1 MAMGLIQDIRYAI
14 RTLLNAPGFTLGA
27 TLTLALAIGAN
38 TAIFSAIDALLL
50 HPYPFP
56 EPSRIVVVSAVH
68 ARGDNSGAGYRDFLD
83 WREQNTVFDEMAI
96 LPWIGAYTLTGEG
109 EPQRINGGQPTAGF
123 FRVLGIQPVLGRFFT
138 PEEDKPGGPR
148 VAVISYQSWQ
158 HRFGARPDIL
168 GQSMTLDGAPYTI
181 IGVMP
186 MRFAY
191 PGLKTSEFWAPLGE
205 DPGKGRFQ
213 HQYSVIAR
221 LKPGISI
228 TRAQAEMSA
237 IAHRLE
243 QQYPETNKDWHVE
256 VSPLEGSLAAQIKTP
271 VAILFSAVTFVLLLA
286 CANVA
291 GLMLVRA
298 SGRARE
304 IAIRISLGATRSRV
318 ARQMLTE
325 SVLLAVGAGALGI
338 LIAAWLMDVF
348 RTAAPEDFALD
359 ATMHLDLTVL
369 AFTLAVSI
377 LTGVAF
383 GLATALYASKTDLN
397 ATLKSGGS
405 ATGTRSRNR
414 FLSGLVAGE
423 IALSLVLLA
432 GAGLLVKDF
441 LVVMQMKTGIRTE
454 HVLTFALDLPSAR
467 YSSDTH
473 ITAFYQELLT
483 RLRAAPGV
491 DAAGAVG
498 TLPMTGGFSGGPFE
512 IEGRPKP
519 ADWMAVSAQYNS
531 ATPGYFRTMGMP
543 LLRGRDFDERD
554 TATAPLVVIIDETL
568 ARRYFPNEDPLG
580 RKIKLAD
587 KWRTIAGIVGAV
599 NSEQPMHPPV
609 PQIYVPYAQ
618 PFGGAQWV
626 TVRTAG
632 DPAKLAANVVHL
644 VQAVDRD
651 VPVLRLRTMRQVVS
665 DSLSEPRLMMS
676 LLSAFAGFALV
687 LAAIGIYGVIAYSVT
702 QRLHEMG
709 IRVAL
714 GATRVDL
721 LRLVVGK
728 GASLAVV
735 GLAFGLPAG
744 LAAARLIGSL
754 LYGIKP
760 TDATVFIGIPALLVA
775 VALSASFL
783 PARRA
788 ASVDPIVALR
798 HE

>member
-1 MAMGLIQDIRYAI
+1 MAMGLLSDARYAL
-14 RTLLNAPGFTLGA
+14 RTLRRNPGFVAAAVLI
-27 TLTLALAIGAN
+27 LALAIGAN
-38 TAIFSAIDALLL
+38 TAIFSAMDALLL

-56 EPSRIVVVSAVH
+56 EPSRIVVLRAIH
-68 ARGDNSGAGYRDFLD
+68 GHGDSSGAGYRDFLD
-83 WREQNTVFDEMAI
+83 WREQNTVFDEVAI
-96 LPWIGAYTLTGEG
+96 LPWIGSYTLTGQG
-109 EPQRINGGQPTAGF
+109 EPQRINGGRPTAGF
-123 FRVLGIQPVLGRFFT
+123 FRVLGIQPVLGRLFI

-148 VAVISYQSWQ
+148 VAVISYPSWQ
-158 HRFGARPDIL
+158 RRFGARSDIL
-168 GQSMTLDGAPYTI
+168 GQLMILDGAPYTI
-181 IGVMP
+181 LGVMP
-186 MRFAY
+186 RGFAF
-191 PGLKTSEFWAPLGE
+191 PGLQTCEFWAPLQE
-205 DPGKGRFQ
+205 DPGNDRLQ

-228 TRAQAEMSA
+228 TRAQADMSA
-237 IAHRLE
+237 IAHQLE
-243 QQYPETNKDWHVE
+243 QQYPETNKDWHVD
-256 VSPLEGSLAAQIKTP
+256 VSPLEGSLAHQIKTP
-271 VAILFSAVTFVLLLA
+271 AAILFSAVTFVLLLA

-304 IAIRISLGATRSRV
+304 IAIRVSLGASKARV

-325 SVLLAVGAGALGI
+325 SVLLALGAGALG
-338 LIAAWLMDVF
+338 LLFAAWLMDAF
-348 RTAAPEDFALD
+348 RTAAPKDFALD
-359 ATMHLDLTVL
+359 TTMRLDLTVI
-369 AFTLAVSI
+369 AFTLAISI

-383 GLATALYASKTDLN
+383 GLAPALYASKTDLN
-397 ATLKSGGS
+397 AALKSGGS
-405 ATGTRSRNR
+405 ATGTRSCNR

-423 IALSLVLLA
+423 IALSLVLLV

-441 LVVMQMKTGIRTE
+441 LFVMEMKTGIQTE

-467 YSSDTH
+467 YSSDSR

-491 DAAGAVG
+491 AAAGAVA

-512 IEGRPKP
+512 IEGRPKS

-531 ATPGYFRTMGMP
+531 ATPDYFRTMGMP

-554 TATAPLVVIIDETL
+554 TAASPLVVIIDQTL
-568 ARRYFPNEDPLG
+568 ARRYFPNEDPIG

-599 NSEQPMHPPV
+599 NSQQPMHPPV
-609 PQIYVPYAQ
+609 SQIYLPYAQ
-618 PFGGAQWV
+618 PFGGVEWV
-626 TVRTAG
+626 AVRTAR
-632 DPAKLAANVVHL
+632 DPARLAAAAVHL
-644 VQAVDRD
+644 VHAVDRD

-665 DSLSEPRLMMS
+665 DSVSEPRLMMS
-676 LLSAFAGFALV
+676 LLSGFAGFALV

-702 QRLHEMG
+702 QRVHEMG

-714 GATRVDL
+714 GATRLDL

-728 GASLAVV
+728 GAYLAVA

-754 LYGIKP
+754 LYGVTS
-760 TDATVFIGIPALLVA
+760 TDVTVFIGIPALLVA
-775 VALSASFL
+775 VALAASFL

-788 ASVDPIVALR
+788 ASIDPATALR

>member
-1 MAMGLIQDIRYAI
+1 MGLYSDCSFAL
-14 RTLLNAPGFTLGA
+14 RTLRRKPGFVAAAVLM
-27 TLTLALAIGAN
+27 LALAIGAN
-38 TAIFSAIDALLL
+38 TAIFSAINALLL

-56 EPSRIVVVSAVH
+56 EASRIVVVEAIH
-68 ARGDNSGAGYRDFLD
+68 TRGHNSGAGYRDFLD
-83 WREQNTVFDEMAI
+83 WREQNAVFDEMAI
-96 LPWIGAYTLTGEG
+96 LPWIGAYTLTGQG
-109 EPQRINGGQPTAGF
+109 EPQRINGGRPTAGF
-123 FRVLGIQPVLGRFFT
+123 FRVLGIQPVVGRFFT
-138 PEEDKPGGPR
+138 VDEDRPGGPR
-148 VAVISYQSWQ
+148 VAVISYPAWQ
-158 HRFGARPDIL
+158 QRFGGRADIL
-168 GQSMTLDGAPYTI
+168 GQRMTLDGAPYTI

-186 MRFAY
+186 GGFAF
-191 PGLKTSEFWAPLGE
+191 PGVKTSEFWALLGE
-205 DPGKGRFQ
+205 NPGNGRFQ

-221 LKPGISI
+221 LKPGITIS
-228 TRAQAEMSA
+228 RAQADMSA
-237 IAHRLE
+237 IARRLA
-243 QQYPETNKDWHVE
+243 QQYPETNKDWRVE
-256 VSPLEGSLAAQIKTP
+256 VSPLEGALAGEIKTP
-271 VAILFSAVTFVLLLA
+271 LAILFSAVTFVLLLA

-304 IAIRISLGATRSRV
+304 IAIRISLGASRGRV

-325 SVLLAVGAGALGI
+325 SVLLALAAGGLGL

-348 RTAAPEDFALD
+348 RMAAPEDFALD
-359 ATMHLDLTVL
+359 TTMRLDLTVL
-369 AFTLAVSI
+369 AFTLGVSI

-383 GLATALYASKTDLN
+383 GLAPALYASKTDLN
-397 ATLKSGGS
+397 TALKSGS
-405 ATGTRSRNR
+405 PAKGTRSRNR
-414 FLSGLVAGE
+414 LLSGLVAGE
-423 IALSLVLLA
+423 IALSLVLLV

-441 LVVMQMKTGIRTE
+441 LFVMQMKTGIRIE
-454 HVLTFALDLPSAR
+454 HVLTFALDLPNAR
-467 YSSDTH
+467 YSSDSRT
-473 ITAFYQELLT
+473 TAFYQELLT

-491 DAAGAVG
+491 DAAGGVA
-498 TLPMTGGFSGGPFE
+498 TLPMTGEFSGGRFE

-519 ADWMAVSAQYNS
+519 TDWMDVSAQYNS

-554 TATAPLVVIIDETL
+554 TAASPLVVVIDQTL

-580 RKIKLAD
+580 RKIKVAE

-599 NSEQPMHPPV
+599 NSQQPMHPPV
-609 PQIYVPYAQ
+609 PQIYFPYAQ
-618 PFGGAQWV
+618 PFGGVQWV

-632 DPAKLAANVVHL
+632 DPAKLAAGVVHIVRAL
-644 VQAVDRD
+644 DRD
-651 VPVLRLRTMRQVVS
+651 VPVLHLRTMRQVVS

-676 LLSAFAGFALV
+676 LLSGFAGFALA

-728 GASLAVV
+728 GASLAAL

-754 LYGIKP
+754 LYGVRS

-775 VALSASFL
+775 VALAASFL

-788 ASVDPIVALR
+788 ANIDPIVALR
-798 HE
+798 NE

>member
-1 MAMGLIQDIRYAI
+1 MGLIQDIRYAI

-96 LPWIGAYTLTGEG
+96 LPWIGAYTLTGQG
-109 EPQRINGGQPTAGF
+109 EPQRINGGEPTAGF

-138 PEEDKPGGPR
+138 IDEDKPGGPR

-158 HRFGARPDIL
+158 RRFSARPDIL
-168 GQSMTLDGAPYTI
+168 GQSMILDGAPYTI

-186 MRFAY
+186 RRFAY

-228 TRAQAEMSA
+228 TRAQADMSA

-243 QQYPETNKDWHVE
+243 LQYPETNRDWHLK
-256 VSPLEGSLAAQIKTP
+256 VSPLEDSLAHQIEAP
-271 VAILFSAVTFVLLLA
+271 AAILFSAVTFVLLLA

-304 IAIRISLGATRSRV
+304 IAIRISLGASRARV

-325 SVLLAVGAGALGI
+325 SVLLAVAAGALGL
-338 LIAAWLMDVF
+338 LIAAWLMDWF
-348 RTAAPEDFALD
+348 RMAAPEDLALD
-359 ATMHLDLTVL
+359 ATMRLDMTVL

-377 LTGVAF
+377 LTGIAF
-383 GLATALYASKTDLN
+383 GLAPALYASKTDLN
-397 ATLKSGGS
+397 SALKSGGP

-423 IALSLVLLA
+423 IALSLVMLV

-441 LVVMQMKTGIRTE
+441 LVVMQMETGIRTE

-491 DAAGAVG
+491 DAAGAVA

-512 IEGRPKP
+512 FEGRPKP
-519 ADWMAVSAQYNS
+519 ADWMDVSAQYNS

-554 TATAPLVVIIDETL
+554 TETSPLVVIIDQTL
-568 ARRYFPNEDPLG
+568 ARRYFPNEDPIG

-587 KWRTIAGIVGAV
+587 KWRTVAGIVGAV
-599 NSEQPMHPPV
+599 NSQQPMHPPV
-609 PQIYVPYAQ
+609 PQIYSPYTQ
-618 PFGGAQWV
+618 PFGGVQWV
-626 TVRTAG
+626 AVRTAG
-632 DPAKLAANVVHL
+632 DPAKLAAAVVHL
-644 VQAVDRD
+644 VHAVDRD

-676 LLSAFAGFALV
+676 LLSASAGFALV

-702 QRLHEMG
+702 QRMHEMG

-714 GATRVDL
+714 GATRMDL